1 MSVYESNTQ
10 SFIIKIWTE
19 EAANRFQRVV
29 WRGQITHVASGERR
43 YLTDLDQ
50 VTSFVSKFLREMGVE
65 PGRFGRVRRWLNGAR
80 RKTGL

>member
-19 EAANRFQRVV
+19 DAANRHGRVV

-50 VTSFVSKFLREMGVE
+50 ITAFVSKFLREMGVE
-65 PGRFGRVRRWLNGAR
+65 PGRLGCVRRWLSGTK
-80 RKTGL
+80 RKAGL